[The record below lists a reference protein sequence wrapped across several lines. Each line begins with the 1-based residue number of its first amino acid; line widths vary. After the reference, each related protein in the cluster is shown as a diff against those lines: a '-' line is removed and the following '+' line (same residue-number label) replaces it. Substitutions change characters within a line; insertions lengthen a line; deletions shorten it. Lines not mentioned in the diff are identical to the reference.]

1 LKKII
6 AITFILLIGLM
17 LLEGCSSTT
26 VQPTANQQ
34 QNEENINSESQQD
47 QQQVGS
53 KEIPKPPA
61 LPE

>member
-1 LKKII
+1 
-6 AITFILLIGLM
+6 M